1 MSCGKTSDKSA
12 DFISIKMIMKKKI
25 DLPSIPSSSDR
36 LGKGKPRG
44 LQSARKLRTHRREE
58 RWADK
63 LYKKR
68 ALGTAYKSSPFGG
81 SSHAKGIVLEK
92 IGVEAKQPNSAIRK
106 CVRVQLIKNGKKV
119 TAFVPNDGCLNYV
132 EENDEVL
139 LAGFGRK
146 GRAIGDIP
154 GVRFK
159 VVKVSGVS
167 LLALN
172 PFGIAP
178 EKMLCKQ
185 RLLLIFLSCVI
196 CGFFLTAFSRVT
208 SVSGEELSQGTTTPT
223 QSVSDTKS
231 SDGLLKLEGDEL
243 YDQALFQLGN
253 LKPSSKKRIST
264 NSELDDTDPNI
275 LLVIY
280 KVFAQI
286 LFSIFGLR
294 SPFAEHLDIGKK
306 HNTEIK
312 NPRLNRA
319 IELLEKAAFEF
330 GHDGALYTLGE
341 MNFFAK
347 YTHPRNLTA
356 AFHYY
361 RELASRS
368 GNATAQ
374 HMVGFMYATGI
385 GDVVQRDQGKALLY
399 HTFAALGHETA
410 AEMTLAY
417 RYFTGIGV
425 PRSCEDAVFY
435 YKRVADKAIE
445 YYKSGPPGGRQLPP
459 TKIKLYDEDGGV
471 YGYGASGSGTGSSTK
486 PGDQAAWDDI
496 LEYYHYSAKQG
507 DIASQ
512 LGLGQLYYQGT
523 KNIPQN
529 FKLAL
534 QYLKQV
540 TDQYWPPVTSLS
552 EPLSANTKLAHA
564 AGQAAGILGQMYWRG
579 EGVVQNNKT
588 ALEWFIRGAKKAR
601 CFLIFIQLMIIFFKN
616 PASYNGL
623 GLMNLE
629 GLKHYDKVLNH
640 ERAMEYFKFAV
651 EEHPDAQ
658 LFYLRIQKTMILK
671 EPSNVLRQPQFY
683 KNVAE
688 RGDWLHSPF
697 PDAYSAYSSGNRE
710 DALINYLIAAERG
723 YEVGQANVAWLLDK
737 DKSWWHL
744 PHLVPKPDPSRD
756 RLALLYWTRS
766 ANQGNVDARVKM
778 GDYYFKGFGTEVD
791 YEKAAACYQ
800 VAAEADFSAMAMW
813 NLGWM
818 HEYGIGISQDFH
830 LAKRWYDQSLST
842 NPDAYLPV
850 TLSLVRLYSRSFWN
864 YIIGSDTARSE
875 EESSKGLWW
884 KDPSFIEDD
893 ETGGSVEQI
902 QTMTKDDEQKKSDD
916 YLSSLYPDIF
926 DDADEREA
934 WFESLTILLM
944 CIMVGWL
951 VYIRQ
956 LRWNHA
962 QPVGAAP
969 G

>member
-1 MSCGKTSDKSA
+1 MN
-12 DFISIKMIMKKKI
+12 MKKKI

-146 GRAIGDIP
+146 GRA
-154 GVRFK
+154 VT
-159 VVKVSGVS
+159 
-167 LLALN
+167 
-172 PFGIAP
+172 
-178 EKMLCKQ
+178 
-185 RLLLIFLSCVI
+185 CVI

-208 SVSGEELSQGTTTPT
+208 SVSGEELSQSTTTPT

-231 SDGLLKLEGDEL
+231 SDGLLKLEGNEL
-243 YDQALFQLGN
+243 YDQALLQLGK

-275 LLVIY
+275 LLIIY

-306 HNTEIK
+306 HSTEIK

-319 IELLEKAAFEF
+319 VELLEKAAFEF

-459 TKIKLYDEDGGV
+459 AKIKLYDEDGGV
-471 YGYGASGSGTGSSTK
+471 YGYGASGSGSGSSTK

-540 TDQYWPPVTSLS
+540 TDQYWSPVTSLS
-552 EPLSANTKLAHA
+552 EPLSANPKLAHA

-579 EGVVQNNKT
+579 EGVVQNNQT

-601 CFLIFIQLMIIFFKN
+601 CKN

-629 GLKHYDKVLNH
+629 GLKHYDKVLVEKNH
-640 ERAMEYFKFAV
+640 ERAMEYFKLAA
-651 EEHPDAQ
+651 EEYPDAQ
-658 LFYLRIQKTMILK
+658 VNLGLMYLQNNDIKRAFECFTTAASSAHHLLAYYYLAEIYSNSKGLASEQKSCPLAAA
-671 EPSNVLRQPQFY
+671 FY

-697 PDAYSAYSSGNRE
+697 PDAYIAHSSGNRE

-818 HEYGIGISQDFH
+818 HEYGIGIAQDFH

-864 YIIGSDTARSE
+864 YITGSDTARSE

-902 QTMTKDDEQKKSDD
+902 QTMAKDDEQKKSDD

-956 LRWNHA
+956 LRWNPA
-962 QPVGAAP
+962 QPAGAAP

>member
-1 MSCGKTSDKSA
+1 M
-12 DFISIKMIMKKKI
+12 
-25 DLPSIPSSSDR
+25 
-36 LGKGKPRG
+36 GKGKPRG

-172 PFGIAP
+172 LDSNVIA
-178 EKMLCKQ
+178 
-185 RLLLIFLSCVI
+185 CVI
-196 CGFFLTAFSRVT
+196 YGFFLIAFSRVT
-208 SVSGEELSQGTTTPT
+208 SVSGEELLQSTTTPT
-223 QSVSDTKS
+223 QSVSDTTS
-231 SDGLLKLEGDEL
+231 RDGLLKLEGDEL
-243 YDQALFQLGN
+243 YDQALFHLSD
-253 LKPSSKKRIST
+253 LKSLSRKRTST
-264 NSELDDTDPNI
+264 NNEFDDTDPNI
-275 LLVIY
+275 ILIIY

-286 LFSIFGLR
+286 LVSIFGLR

-312 NPRLNRA
+312 NPRLNQA
-319 IELLEKAAFEF
+319 VELLEQAAFEF
-330 GHDGALYTLGE
+330 EHDGALFTLGE

-361 RELASRS
+361 RELANRS

-374 HMVGFMYATGI
+374 QMVGFMYATGI

-399 HTFAALGHETA
+399 HTFAALGQETA

-425 PRSCEDAVFY
+425 PRNCEDAVFY
-435 YKRVADKAIE
+435 YKRVADKAIK
-445 YYKSGPPGGRQLPP
+445 YYKSGPPGGRQLPLA
-459 TKIKLYDEDGGV
+459 KIKLYDEDGGV
-471 YGYGASGSGTGSSTK
+471 YGYGSSGSGSGSATK

-534 QYLKQV
+534 QYLTQV
-540 TDQYWPPVTSLS
+540 TDQYWSPDTSTT
-552 EPLSANTKLAHA
+552 EPLSQTPKLAQA

-579 EGVVQNNKT
+579 EGVDQNNKT
-588 ALEWFIRGAKKAR
+588 ALEWFIRGATKAR
-601 CFLIFIQLMIIFFKN
+601 CDN
-616 PASYNGL
+616 PASQNGL
-623 GLMNLE
+623 GLMHLDGLE
-629 GLKHYDKVLNH
+629 HNDKVIVSENH
-640 ERAMEYFKFAV
+640 ERAMEFFKLAAAR
-651 EEHPDAQ
+651 EHPDAQ
-658 LFYLRIQKTMILK
+658 VNLEKNDIKKAFDCFKLAANLAHHLLAYYYLAEIYSKGIASEQKSCPLAAA
-671 EPSNVLRQPQFY
+671 FY

-697 PDAYSAYSSGNRE
+697 PAANAAYSAGDRD

-778 GDYYFKGFGTEVD
+778 GDYYFKGFGTDVD

-818 HEYGIGISQDFH
+818 HEYGIGVPQDFH

-850 TLSLVRLYSRSFWN
+850 TLSLIRLYSRSFWN
-864 YIIGSDTARSE
+864 YITGTGTAKSE
-875 EESSKGLWW
+875 EESAKGLWW

-893 ETGGSVEQI
+893 DAGGSIEHV
-902 QTMTKDDEQKKSDD
+902 QTMAKDDEQKKSDD

-962 QPVGAAP
+962 QPAGAAP
-969 G
+969 